1 MPDKIIIADF
11 GSQTTQLIGRRLRD
25 LNTYCEIVPY
35 NKIPTDLTGVRGII
49 LSGSPYSVYAEEAFT
64 ADIAAIRGRLPILGI
79 CYGAQLMVHQSG
91 GAVENSNTREY
102 GASTLQLV
110 DKGDPLLAGLSPQHT
125 VWMSH
130 GDTITRLPE
139 GFKVIASTPSVQYA
153 AYRIAGE
160 ETWGVQFHPEIH
172 HSEEGTKIGRAHV

>member
-35 NKIPTDLTGVRGII
+35 NKIPTDLTGVRGVI

-79 CYGAQLMVHQSG
+79 CYGAQLMHHQLG
-91 GAVENSNTREY
+91 
-102 GASTLQLV
+102 
-110 DKGDPLLAGLSPQHT
+110 T
-125 VWMSH
+125 V
-130 GDTITRLPE
+130 
-139 GFKVIASTPSVQYA
+139 ANA
-153 AYRIAGE
+153 
-160 ETWGVQFHPEIH
+160 
-172 HSEEGTKIGRAHV
+172 